1 METKSISFDALM
13 PKDMALKAEDI
24 GIAKAELGPWRM
36 LALGILAG
44 AFIAMG
50 ANFATVVWSGMGKI
64 TITGGQGG
72 PFLTSIPYGIQ
83 RLLGGIVFAT
93 GLIMVIVGGAE
104 LFTGNC
110 LIPMAWASGKVKT
123 GSMLRNWVIVYIGNF
138 VGSVV
143 TAYLVFLG
151 KQHTFG
157 GGAVGLTALNIGV
170 AKTSLEFLQCIVLAI
185 FCNALVCM
193 AVWLCFSARTT
204 TDKVL
209 SILPPISAF
218 VACGFE
224 HCVANMYFIPMALF
238 IKYLDPAYFATAA
251 PALLNGGAS
260 LTWGNFL
267 YNNLLPSTIGNIIGG
282 SLLVGGMYWF
292 IYLRR
297 SWTGRPHVWEIPA
310 ANHEEKTAATGGKTT
325 SD

>member
-1 METKSISFDALM
+1 MEIKSVSFDALM
-13 PKDMALKAEDI
+13 PKDMALKAENV

-36 LALGILAG
+36 FALGILAG

-50 ANFATVVWSGMGKI
+50 ANYATTVWAGLGKI
-64 TITGGQGG
+64 
-72 PFLTSIPYGIQ
+72 SISAGKEAAFVTAVPYGIQ

-110 LIPMAWASGKVKT
+110 LIPMAWASGKVNT
-123 GSMLRNWVIVYIGNF
+123 SAMLRNWIIVYIGNF

-143 TAYLVFLG
+143 TAYMVFLG
-151 KQHTFG
+151 KQHLFG
-157 GGAVGLTALNIGV
+157 GGAVGLVALNIGV
-170 AKTSLEFLQCIVLAI
+170 SKTSLEFLQCTVLAI

-204 TDKVL
+204 TDKIL

-224 HCVANMYFIPMALF
+224 HCVANMYFIPSALF
-238 IKYLDPAYFATAA
+238 IKYLDPGYFATVA
-251 PALLNGGAS
+251 PSLKDGGAV
-260 LTWGNFL
+260 LTMGGFL

-282 SLLVGGMYWF
+282 SLMVGGMYWF

-297 SWTGRPHVWEIPA
+297 SWTGRPDLWE
-310 ANHEEKTAATGGKTT
+310 TAAADHEKQTIAGE
-325 SD
+325 